1 MSFHALAERAA
12 RTAFDRLARPA
23 TLRRRGTLDDIEIS
37 ALLAPS
43 VERDDGGG
51 QPIRVDEISV
61 LVAEVAVLTRGDQ
74 ITLYAT
80 TTARSARSD
89 GAIYRIDAPARA
101 GLVTLAARVVKES

>member
-23 TLRRRGTLDDIEIS
+23 TLRRRGTLDDIDIS

-61 LVAEVAVLTRGDQ
+61 LVAEVAVLARGDQ

-80 TTARSARSD
+80 IAARAARAG
-89 GAIYRIDAPARA
+89 GATYRIDAPARA
-101 GLVTLAARVVKES
+101 GLVTLAARVVRES

>member
-1 MSFHALAERAA
+1 VSFQALAERSA

-51 QPIRVDEISV
+51 QPTRVDEVSV
-61 LVAEVAVLTRGDQ
+61 LIAEVATLARGDQ

-80 TTARSARSD
+80 SAARAARAD
-89 GAIYRIDAPARA
+89 GVTYRIDALARA
-101 GLVTLAARVVKES
+101 GLVTLAARAVRES